1 VCSPAS
7 SEQVQHP
14 GVRVVLDDGTEVEI
28 RPIEADDV
36 PNLVRFHEGL
46 SFDTVYR
53 RFFGVH
59 PHLGRAEA
67 EHFCVTDSV
76 DRLALVAL
84 VDGDIVAVARM
95 ERVVPASTA
104 EVAFVV
110 ADRYQH
116 HGLGRLLAPRLA
128 TEARLRGIDCFVAD
142 VLPDNQPMLHLLPD
156 AGFVVGAAM
165 ADGFVRLTCPIS
177 PGPMGPPG
185 TVRSAPG

>member
-1 VCSPAS
+1 VCSLLS
-7 SEQVQHP
+7 SERFGDQ
-14 GVRVVLDDGTEVEI
+14 GERVVLDDGTDVEV

-36 PNLVRFHEGL
+36 PELVRFHDGL

-67 EHFCVTDSV
+67 EHFCVSDSV

-84 VDGDIVAVARM
+84 VGGDIVAVARL
-95 ERVVPASTA
+95 ERLEPKSTA

-110 ADRYQH
+110 ADRFQR
-116 HGLGRLLAPRLA
+116 HGLGRLLALRLA
-128 TEARLRGIDCFVAD
+128 AAARSRGIDRFVAD

-156 AGFVVGAAM
+156 AGFAIGVAL
-165 ADGFVRLTCPIS
+165 ADGFVHLTCPLCPPDRVQSS
-177 PGPMGPPG
+177 P
-185 TVRSAPG
+185 R